1 MMRRWPS
8 SVFFYYR
15 LNPCDKLVA
24 KRLKIH
30 GLTFHLQI
38 LLCTFE
44 RNLRIVAMALP
55 NLAR

>member
-8 SVFFYYR
+8 AVFYYR

-30 GLTFHLQI
+30 QI

-44 RNLRIVAMALP
+44 RNLLGFT
-55 NLAR
+55 

>member
-1 MMRRWPS
+1 MRRWPS
-8 SVFFYYR
+8 SVFYYR

-44 RNLRIVAMALP
+44 CNLIIVAMALP